1 MVSRYIVIGRWLT
14 YMTNQILMVQKE
26 RDSVTAV
33 VISSRL
39 HIVKLMPLT

>member
-1 MVSRYIVIGRWLT
+1 
-14 YMTNQILMVQKE
+14 MTNQILMVQKE
-26 RDSVTAV
+26 RDSVAAV